1 MSDYDDYNEKLFFEP
16 DYSVYKMTR
25 KLRKLAKERN
35 FKIRRAVKF
44 YIDFDVFS
52 IPITTR
58 ETFTYGEDEFIVQA
72 KSNKHLYDII
82 EVLTRP

>member
-1 MSDYDDYNEKLFFEP
+1 MSDYDDYNEGLFFEP
-16 DYSVYKMTR
+16 DYSVYKTAR

-35 FKIRRAVKF
+35 LKICRQTKF
-44 YIDFDVFS
+44 YIDFDVFC
-52 IPITTR
+52 ILITTR
-58 ETFTYGEDEFIVQA
+58 EIFTYSEDEFIVQA